1 MNIIIATLFTAIV
14 MFFMFCCYS
23 ANAGPY
29 IEAGLGV
36 PLSPEKGYIP
46 DQYGH
51 FAIGWNHP
59 IDDILSFDLSY
70 QHKSLTGAEH
80 PCGTSDTRCYGL
92 NAIEGKF
99 RLEW

>member
-36 PLSPEKGYIP
+36 PLSPVTGYMP
-46 DQYGH
+46 DGYG
-51 FAIGWNHP
+51 
-59 IDDILSFDLSY
+59 ILSVGYVHRVDSVISFDLAGV
-70 QHKSLTGAEH
+70 HRSLTGPDYCNGGDCNGDNVVEFKARFE
-80 PCGTSDTRCYGL
+80 
-92 NAIEGKF
+92 F
-99 RLEW
+99 